1 MSDGMRDRILAAG
14 RRTVE
19 AEAAAVLELSGRLGD
34 DFVRAVER
42 LLELEGRVVATG
54 VGKSGQIA
62 RKAASTLT
70 STGTPAFFLHP
81 VEALHGDLGMVR
93 EGDVALI
100 FSHSGAT
107 REVLELMP
115 LLRRMRLLL
124 IAFTGAVGSPLAQK
138 ADIVLN
144 CAVREEACPHNLA
157 PTSSALAQAAMAD
170 ALALALVEARGFSSD
185 DFAQFHPG
193 GSLGRRLLTQV
204 RELMHSGDAMPQVDA
219 SRPMRAALL
228 EMTGKRLG
236 CTVVV
241 NGDGGLAGIFT
252 DGDLRRLSQEREDF
266 LDVPVG
272 EVMGKSP
279 KTIDVE
285 ALATAALTRM
295 EEYSITQ
302 LVVVDA
308 AGRPQGVLHLHD
320 LLKAGII

>member
-1 MSDGMRDRILAAG
+1 
-14 RRTVE
+14 
-19 AEAAAVLELSGRLGD
+19 
-34 DFVRAVER
+34 
-42 LLELEGRVVATG
+42 
-54 VGKSGQIA
+54 
-62 RKAASTLT
+62 
-70 STGTPAFFLHP
+70 
-81 VEALHGDLGMVR
+81 
-93 EGDVALI
+93 
-100 FSHSGAT
+100 
-107 REVLELMP
+107 
-115 LLRRMRLLL
+115 
-124 IAFTGAVGSPLAQK
+124 
-138 ADIVLN
+138 
-144 CAVREEACPHNLA
+144 
-157 PTSSALAQAAMAD
+157 
-170 ALALALVEARGFSSD
+170 
-185 DFAQFHPG
+185 
-193 GSLGRRLLTQV
+193 
-204 RELMHSGDAMPQVDA
+204 MPQVDA

-302 LVVVDA
+302 LVVVDE